1 MTQIQGFKDSANI
14 RIKNGSV
21 YYFTIGDTY
30 LSRFKNSLRL
40 EDKFKNDDA
49 FEDMLINVVNVEREK
64 VLKRFEAEEPKPIKT
79 YDESVSHDYDGYK
92 FSLRKSRVSK
102 KMRNLKKR
110 ENCNTKKN
118 KIKQNGYDE
127 KLNNIRLSIPP
138 VVALRVDDPLFN
150 YDDWDDYWI
159 GNDKYE
165 DTSDNL
171 YNENNS
177 TTSSEDEEYAFECA
191 VEYARHMINR

>member
-49 FEDMLINVVNVEREK
+49 FEDMLINIVNVEREK
-64 VLKRFEAEEPKPIKT
+64 VLKRLEAEEPKPIKT
-79 YDESVSHDYDGYK
+79 YDELVSRDYDGYK
-92 FSLRKSRVSK
+92 LTTRKSRLTK

-110 ENCNTKKN
+110 ENSNTKKN
-118 KIKQNGYDE
+118 KVRQNGYDD
-127 KLNNIRLSIPP
+127 KSNNIRLSIPP
-138 VVALRVDDPLFN
+138 TLAIREDDPLFN
-150 YDDWDDYWI
+150 YEDWDDYWI
-159 GNDKYE
+159 CNANYD
-165 DTSDNL
+165 DTSDM
-171 YNENNS
+171 YNDNRS
-177 TTSSEDEEYAFECA
+177 TTTSEDEEYAFECG
-191 VEYARHMINR
+191 VEYVRDMSRW